1 MIAREIDFPPVW
13 LAGFALIGAAT
24 GSMLPVRVPYA
35 TEGGAILVAVS
46 LLLMLLAVLQMLR
59 WRTTVIPGRDPRH
72 LLTHGLF
79 RLSRN
84 PIYLADTLLLV
95 GLYIFWD
102 AWLALPLVPLFIYL
116 IYKRFILPEEQRL
129 EYLFG
134 EEYVAYKSETRRWI

>member
-24 GSMLPVRVPYA
+24 GTVFPVRVPHA
-35 TEGGAILVAVS
+35 TEGAGLLVAAA
-46 LLLMLLAVLQMLR
+46 LLLMLMAVLQMLR

-79 RLSRN
+79 RFSRN
-84 PIYLADTLLLV
+84 PIYLADVLLLV
-95 GLYIFWD
+95 GLYIYWN
-102 AWLALPLVPLFIYL
+102 AWAALPLVPVFMYL

-129 EYLFG
+129 GYLFG
-134 EEYVAYKSETRRWI
+134 EEYDAYKSQTRRWI